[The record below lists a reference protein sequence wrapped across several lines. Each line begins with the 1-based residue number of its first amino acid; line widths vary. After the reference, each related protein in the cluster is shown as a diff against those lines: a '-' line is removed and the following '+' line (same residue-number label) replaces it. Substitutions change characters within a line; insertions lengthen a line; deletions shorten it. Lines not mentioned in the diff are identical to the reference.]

1 MVVRERYSHAIAN
14 EKKKRKRKGA
24 ESRQQQRNS
33 RSNAQQLNKLDAGGW
48 AAVKERARL
57 RG

>member
-1 MVVRERYSHAIAN
+1 MAKREHYSHTIAN
-14 EKKKRKRKGA
+14 EKKKQRRKQA
-24 ESRQQQRNS
+24 ECRQQQRNG
-33 RSNAQQLNKLDAGGW
+33 RSNAQQLCKLDAGVW